1 MDKSP
6 DAFRT
11 ISEVAEWLGVQAH
24 VLRFWESKFSQV
36 RPVKRAGG
44 RRYYRPADMV
54 LLGGI
59 KKLLHEDGLTVKGVQ
74 KALREQG
81 VDHVSDLSQEL
92 CDVAADAAQKMS
104 VEAKVLPFKGE
115 PVAEKAAAPE
125 PELAA
130 VPEPEPQLELAPEP
144 EPQPEQAPADAT
156 APAPEPA
163 PEVSAAPRVAPEPE
177 PVVEA
182 VTETVTET
190 LTESTP
196 VSAPEPTSAP
206 APEPEPEPEVAAAP
220 APVEEQPI
228 LPSFLHRPIKT
239 PTPEAA
245 PAPAPAPAPEPAPEP
260 VAEARPSLVVDA
272 PDPPDEN
279 DLPYTR
285 GPLAYLSRIDALS
298 RDNAARIT
306 PLAKELQAWLD
317 RHSGAGAS

>member
-81 VDHVSDLSQEL
+81 VEHVSDLSQAL

-104 VEAKVLPFKGE
+104 VETKVLPFKSE
-115 PVAEKAAAPE
+115 PVADKVATPAPELEPEPE
-125 PELAA
+125 PELA
-130 VPEPEPQLELAPEP
+130 PEPEPQLEL
-144 EPQPEQAPADAT
+144 Q
-156 APAPEPA
+156 
-163 PEVSAAPRVAPEPE
+163 
-177 PVVEA
+177 
-182 VTETVTET
+182 
-190 LTESTP
+190 
-196 VSAPEPTSAP
+196 
-206 APEPEPEPEVAAAP
+206 PEPEPEPEVAATPKVSLEPGPAPEPEPEPEPEAKPEPEITAVP

-228 LPSFLHRPIKT
+228 LPSFLHRQIKT
-239 PTPEAA
+239 PEPE
-245 PAPAPAPAPEPAPEP
+245 PEPEPAPEP
-260 VAEARPSLVVDA
+260 VAEAKPSLVVDA
-272 PDPPDEN
+272 PDPPDEK

-285 GPLAYLSRIDALS
+285 GPLAHLSRIDALS
-298 RDNAARIT
+298 ADNAALIA

>member
-81 VDHVSDLSQEL
+81 VEHVSDLSQAL

-104 VEAKVLPFKGE
+104 VEAKVLPFKSE
-115 PVAEKAAAPE
+115 PVADKVATPAPELEPEPEPE
-125 PELAA
+125 PELA
-130 VPEPEPQLELAPEP
+130 PEPEPQLEL
-144 EPQPEQAPADAT
+144 Q
-156 APAPEPA
+156 
-163 PEVSAAPRVAPEPE
+163 
-177 PVVEA
+177 
-182 VTETVTET
+182 
-190 LTESTP
+190 
-196 VSAPEPTSAP
+196 
-206 APEPEPEPEVAAAP
+206 PEPEPEPEVAATPKVSLEPGPAPEPEPEPEPEAKPEPEITAVP

-228 LPSFLHRPIKT
+228 LPSFLHRQIKT
-239 PTPEAA
+239 PEPE
-245 PAPAPAPAPEPAPEP
+245 PEPEPAPEP
-260 VAEARPSLVVDA
+260 VAEAKPSLVVDA
-272 PDPPDEN
+272 PDPPDEK

-285 GPLAYLSRIDALS
+285 GPLAHLSRIDALS
-298 RDNAARIT
+298 ADNAALIA